1 MGSSDP
7 TALDISVVGVHDSE
21 TGELSA
27 FFVDEFP
34 KLWKVLENADALVGY
49 NSDHFDIPLLNKYY
63 PGDLKHIKSI
73 DILKEIYGTLGRLVK
88 LDAVAEGTLNMR
100 KTGHGLDALKW
111 WREGLKEKVRDYCL
125 KDVELTRKIFD
136 YALKNQSLKFSE
148 LGKIKEIKVNTANW
162 LKPQSGSLTH
172 TLGF

>member
-1 MGSSDP
+1 M
-7 TALDISVVGVHDSE
+7 
-21 TGELSA
+21 
-27 FFVDEFP
+27 
-34 KLWKVLENADALVGY
+34 
-49 NSDHFDIPLLNKYY
+49 
-63 PGDLKHIKSI
+63 
-73 DILKEIYGTLGRLVK
+73 
-88 LDAVAEGTLNMR
+88 
-100 KTGHGLDALKW
+100 
-111 WREGLKEKVRDYCL
+111 KEKVRDYCL